1 MPNTLPTSAEYCG
14 TWIRLSMNRLSDS
27 EGTHLIEEGG
37 DVMSENPHT
46 MDIMSFG
53 AVADGTADCTVAF
66 QTAVDACAEAGG
78 GIVAIPPGRFRFD
91 GTLIVPEMVTLRG
104 AGGAVDGIGE
114 PTVLEVFSDADNF
127 IRLKRGAGVQYVH
140 IVYPEQSI
148 DPAKIREYPF
158 TIKVAGDNAH
168 IIGVSLLN
176 PYDGI
181 DLSQAQRHLV
191 RDVHGNPL
199 NVGLYV
205 DQCYDVG
212 RIENVHYWP
221 FISNG
226 DVVQEYEKL
235 LHEWLLE
242 RSRAFVFGRTDWEYV
257 FNTFCWGYRVGYH
270 FIETEHGSCN
280 GNFQGIGGDANI
292 YSLLVEQCND
302 HTGGLLISNAEFV
315 ALWHD
320 DCAAVVIGEKN
331 RGTVSLSNC
340 GVWGPSDCIV
350 KAAGEGRTTI
360 TGCNFIQWDKNKA
373 GSPAIDCRGGSLILS
388 GTQFAKPM
396 NPDAPVVALREG
408 MHTATVFGNIADG
421 NWTVLNEI
429 GENARIDMNTAT

>member
-1 MPNTLPTSAEYCG
+1 MEAS
-14 TWIRLSMNRLSDS
+14 
-27 EGTHLIEEGG
+27 GG
-37 DVMSENPHT
+37 EFSVL
-46 MDIMSFG
+46 SFG
-53 AVADGTADCTVAF
+53 AKPNGTGDSTRAF
-66 QTAVDACAEAGG
+66 QEAMDACAEAGG
-78 GIVAIPPGRFRFD
+78 GIVHVPTGRFRFQ
-91 GTLIVPEMVTLRG
+91 GTLTVPVQVVLRG
-104 AGGAVDGIGE
+104 AGGVVDGIGE
-114 PTVLEVFSDADNF
+114 PTVLEVFSDEDSF
-127 IRLKRGAGVQYVH
+127 LRLKRGGGVQYVH

-158 TIKVAGDNAH
+158 TIKVAGDNASV
-168 IIGVSLLN
+168 IGVSLLN

-226 DVVQEYEKL
+226 DVIKEYDKL
-235 LHEWLLE
+235 LNEWLLE

-270 FIETEHGSCN
+270 FIETAHGSCN

-292 YSLLVEQCND
+292 HSVLIEQCND
-302 HTGGLLISNAEFV
+302 HTGGLLFTNGEFV

-320 DCAAVVIGEKN
+320 DCAAIVVGEKN
-331 RGTVSLSNC
+331 RGTATFTNC
-340 GVWGPSDCIV
+340 GVWGPSDSIA
-350 KAAGEGRTTI
+350 KIAGSGRVTI
-360 TGCNFIQWDKNKA
+360 NACNLIQWDKNKRGA
-373 GSPAIDCRGGSLILS
+373 PAIDCSGGAVIIS

-396 NPDAPVVALREG
+396 DADAPTIALRSG
-408 MHTATVFGNIADG
+408 AKAATVFGNVADG
-421 NWTVLNEI
+421 QFTVVNEI
-429 GENARIDMNTAT
+429 GDKAQIGLNTAM